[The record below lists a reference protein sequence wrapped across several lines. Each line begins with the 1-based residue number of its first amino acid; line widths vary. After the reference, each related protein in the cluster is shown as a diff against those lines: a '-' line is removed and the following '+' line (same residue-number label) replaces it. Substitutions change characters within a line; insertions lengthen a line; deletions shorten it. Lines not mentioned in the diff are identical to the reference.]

1 MPRKRVLMTGA
12 TGYIAS
18 LLLPAFR
25 ERYDLVLID
34 AKAEDR
40 DGRPVEGVAV
50 ADLIDPDRTK
60 YEAHFQGVD
69 ALVHLAWK
77 PRSGA
82 PIEHFGTEKQN
93 VEMAYNVLRTAYEAN
108 VPRAVVASSNH
119 AADWYEHNQVH
130 ARALD
135 VVDPYALPLSD
146 NFYGWAKA
154 TYEHIGFLFACGFPV
169 VRDDSGAEWLLGAE
183 PSGPRMGV
191 VMVRIGHPQELH
203 PDNYA
208 NDPQVFKRVLG
219 AYVSTRDLSQLMIKS
234 IETPNI
240 DNENGIP
247 WHVVYGISDNTRAFW
262 SLANARR
269 VLGYTPED
277 DSEIKFAHHVDGLI
291 TGESATGGVGRV
303 GLS

>member
-1 MPRKRVLMTGA
+1 MPRKRVLITGA

-18 LLLPAFR
+18 LLMPALR

-34 AKAEDR
+34 AKAENR
-40 DGRPVEGVAV
+40 KGERVEGISVV
-50 ADLIDPDRTK
+50 DLVDPNWAGYK
-60 YEAHFQGVD
+60 EHFQGVD
-69 ALVHLAWK
+69 AVVHLAWK

-93 VEMAYNVLRTAYEAN
+93 VEMAYNVLRAAYEAG
-108 VPRAVVASSNH
+108 VHRAVVASSNH
-119 AADWYEHNQVH
+119 AADWYEHNQIH
-130 ARALD
+130 ARDLD
-135 VVDPYALPLSD
+135 VVDPYMLPLSD

-154 TYEHIGFLFACGFPV
+154 TYEHVGFLFACGFPV
-169 VRDDSGAEWLLGAE
+169 VRDDSGEEWLLGAE

-203 PDNYA
+203 PDNYG

-219 AYVSTRDLSQLMIKS
+219 AYVSARDLTQLVIKA
-234 IETPNI
+234 IETPDI
-240 DNENGIP
+240 ENENGIP

-269 VLGYTPED
+269 VLGYKPQD
-277 DSEIKFAHHVDGLI
+277 DSEVKFRDHIDGFI

-303 GLS
+303 GLG